1 MHATVSHYSGC
12 GNDFILIDDRKKWFC
27 EENTSLISELC
38 IQKAKVDG
46 LILVQSSTSAHF
58 KMKFFNNDGHE
69 ASMCG
74 NGIRSLMRFLKEKL
88 SFPHAKCSIETKN
101 RILELECI
109 GSLIRVEMGT
119 IQELGWNI
127 QLADPTEKNTN
138 WTFHLLD
145 SGVPHLVTFVPDV
158 DVIDVAKIGS
168 YFRHHP
174 QFQPHGANVNFV
186 AIDAR
191 KIRTFE
197 RGVEGETLAC
207 GTGATAAAYAMHK
220 LYATPSPIAL
230 QVRSRDFLE
239 IDIQNTDVH
248 MTGPATW
255 IRDAHLSLSE
265 DKKHFTLTFKD

>member
-1 MHATVSHYSGC
+1 MQAIVSHYSGC
-12 GNDFILIDDRKKWFC
+12 GNDFIVIDDRKKWFC
-27 EENTSLISELC
+27 EQNSSLISEICL
-38 IQKAKVDG
+38 QSAKVDG

-74 NGIRSLMRFLKEKL
+74 NGIRALMRFLKEKL
-88 SFPHAKCSIETKN
+88 YFPHTKCSIETKN
-101 RILELECI
+101 RILALECI
-109 GSLIRVEMGT
+109 GDLIRVEMGK

-127 QLADPTEKNTN
+127 LLQDPADKNTH

-158 DVIDVAKIGS
+158 DAIDVAKVGS

-174 QFQPHGANVNFV
+174 QFQPYGANVNFV
-186 AIDAR
+186 AIEAR

-220 LYATPSPIAL
+220 LYATQTPIAL
-230 QVRSRDFLE
+230 QVRSGDFLGL
-239 IDIQNTDVH
+239 DIRDDGVG

-255 IRDAHLSLSE
+255 IRDALFSFTE
-265 DKKHFTLTFKD
+265 DKKHFTLTF